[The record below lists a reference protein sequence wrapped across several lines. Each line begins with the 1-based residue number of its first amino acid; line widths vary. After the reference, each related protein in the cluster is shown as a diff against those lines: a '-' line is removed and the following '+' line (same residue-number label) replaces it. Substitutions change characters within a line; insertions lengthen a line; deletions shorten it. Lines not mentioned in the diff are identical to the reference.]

1 MIEALIDPKTWFLF
15 FFGLSTQVVNGSVS
29 NFGTLII
36 KGFGYSSLV
45 TTLLQIP
52 YGAIIIFAVLSS
64 MYLQRWLPGQ
74 KRCVVAGLYVLPA
87 LAGVAGITALGSHNK
102 HAKLACYYV
111 RHLVPYILDTT
122 KQIPKLTAFYTASFA
137 ICMSLITANTGC
149 STKRTT
155 VNALFFISY
164 CAGNIIGPFAFKS
177 SEAPVYRS
185 GIIAIM
191 VAYCVEI
198 TVLICFALFLA
209 NANRKK
215 EIALRETGQD
225 NASEEEK
232 CAMAFRDLTDLEN
245 PFFRFSY

>member
-1 MIEALIDPKTWFLF
+1 
-15 FFGLSTQVVNGSVS
+15 
-29 NFGTLII
+29 
-36 KGFGYSSLV
+36 
-45 TTLLQIP
+45 
-52 YGAIIIFAVLSS
+52 
-64 MYLQRWLPGQ
+64 
-74 KRCVVAGLYVLPA
+74 
-87 LAGVAGITALGSHNK
+87 
-102 HAKLACYYV
+102 
-111 RHLVPYILDTT
+111 
-122 KQIPKLTAFYTASFA
+122 
-137 ICMSLITANTGC
+137 MSLITANTGG

-198 TVLICFALFLA
+198 VVLICFALFLA

-232 CAMAFRDLTDLEN
+232 CVMAFRDLTDLEN